1 MKIHELL
8 DRDPLRVGLA
18 NNGQARITAGQ
29 NSQVM
34 RELRAELETF
44 VCKGQFADALERILE
59 GYASKLDAS
68 RQDAVWVSGFFGSG
82 KSHLLKMLAHLWV
95 NTSFDD
101 GQTARGLVGDRLPSG
116 VQHTL
121 REIDT
126 RARRIGPDPVAA
138 AGSLLGGNVGHVRLS
153 VLSILLR
160 SCGLPEQY
168 PQARFCFWLRDEGL
182 LERVRTSVE
191 AHGRTWEHELNN
203 LYVSPVIAKAVMEAN
218 PGFAADLKAARQLLI
233 GQFPQPK
240 VDISDRQFDEA
251 ARQALAPGGGPI
263 PLTIVVLDEVQQ
275 YINEDTDRT
284 KIVADLVESLQTNFD
299 SRVLL
304 VASGQS
310 ALAGGN
316 AALHWLKDRFRIT
329 VQLADAEVEVVTR
342 EVLLRKKPSAE
353 PAIQEVL
360 ERHAGEVA
368 RHLQG
373 TRMAVRA
380 EDKQFEVG
388 DYPLL
393 RTRRRFWDA
402 CFQTTDPSGT
412 KSQLRSQLRILH
424 DSLRGIAE
432 RPLGAVIP
440 ASDLFRALAQDLVG
454 SSVLLNEI
462 NTRIRKLDDGSE
474 EGRLKADL
482 CGVVFLIGKLPREE
496 GADQGVRADATTLAD
511 LLLGDIGRDSGTFRT
526 RIERTLDALAD
537 EGVLMRMAEEY
548 RIQTREGTEWERAFR
563 EERTRLSA
571 SEVEIAARRD
581 DLLREAV
588 QNELKGVR
596 LSHGEA
602 GVPRKLRPHF
612 EAEDPAKREGSGRS
626 ETAAA
631 VWIWVRDGW
640 SCSEAAVKGEARRK
654 GMEDATLHVHLAK
667 RSADKFRAH
676 ITSAEAGRKVLA
688 ERGVPS
694 SVEGQDARESM
705 KSRLAGSEAARDRIV
720 EEIVRMARVFQGG
733 GAEVYGEGL
742 RAKAAAGAELSLARL
757 FPRFND
763 ADHRAWGK
771 ALKRIREGTGT
782 PFGAVGWEGAVSDHP
797 VAREVVLKVGSGEA
811 GSRVRSA
818 LEAAPYGWPRDAI
831 DAALL
836 GLLADGHLKAERN
849 GRPVGVAAITQQ
861 LTPGMRFL
869 PEKVRLT
876 TAQKLQ
882 IRQLFEGLE
891 VPTPSGEEVA
901 KAPAFLSEC
910 RKLARAAGGAPP
922 SPLVPDTRFLN
933 DLSGLAGSEQ
943 LAALLDERERI
954 ETSLARW
961 KQLAERAPERTSAW
975 ELATALHRH
984 ADGEL
989 DEVAA
994 EVGQQLDAIRDRR
1007 TLLDDTDH
1015 VRPCVTRLADA
1026 LRANLGGL
1034 REELSASVDAATAR
1048 LEGDATWLKLAAA
1061 DRDEILGDMGLK
1073 PPPALQVG
1081 TNKALR
1087 RELDARGLAAW
1098 RSEIDAVPTRE
1109 SRALAAAA
1117 ERLPN
1122 DDPVTVKHVRV
1133 RRGTL
1138 GDAEAV
1144 RAWVTEHER
1153 KLNEAVREGPV
1164 IVE

>member
-18 NNGQARITAGQ
+18 NNGQARITSGQ
-29 NSQVM
+29 DLQVM

-59 GYASKLDAS
+59 GYLAKLDAS

-101 GQTARGLVGDRLPSG
+101 GQTARGLVGDRVPSG
-116 VQHTL
+116 VRHAL

-126 RARRIGPDPVAA
+126 RARRIGPGPVAA

-182 LERVRTSVE
+182 LERIRTSVE
-191 AHGRTWEHELNN
+191 AQGRTWEHELNN

-218 PGFAADLKAARQLLI
+218 PGFAADLKGARQLLI
-233 GQFPQPK
+233 GQFPQPRA
-240 VDISDRQFDEA
+240 DISDRQFVDA
-251 ARQALAPGGGPI
+251 ARQALAPSGGPI

-275 YINEDTDRT
+275 YINEDSDRAQIVTDL
-284 KIVADLVESLQTNFD
+284 AEALQTQFD

-316 AALHWLKDRFRIT
+316 AALHWLKDRFRTT

-373 TRMAVRA
+373 TRMARRA
-380 EDKQFEVG
+380 EDGQLEVG

-393 RTRRRFWDA
+393 RTRRRFWEA

-412 KSQLRSQLRILH
+412 RSQLRSQLRILH

-462 NTRIRKLDDGSE
+462 NTRIRKLDDGSL

-496 GADQGVRADATTLAD
+496 GADQGVRADAITLAD
-511 LLLGDIGRDSGTFRT
+511 LLLDDIGGDSGTFRT
-526 RIERTLDALAD
+526 RVERTLGSLAD
-537 EGVLMRMAEEY
+537 EGVLMRMADEY
-548 RIQTREGTEWERAFR
+548 RIQTREGAEWERAFR
-563 EERTRLSA
+563 EERTRLSGT
-571 SEVEIAARRD
+571 EVEIAARRD
-581 DLLREAV
+581 QLIGEAV
-588 QNELKGVR
+588 QSELKGVR

-602 GVPRKLRPHF
+602 GVPRKVRPHF
-612 EAEDPAKREGSGRS
+612 GAEDPAASEGGGRRE
-626 ETAAA
+626 AADA

-640 SCSEAAVKGEARRK
+640 SCSEAAVKGDARRK
-654 GMEDATLHVHLAK
+654 GMEDGTLYVHLAR
-667 RSADKFRAH
+667 RSADEFRAH
-676 ITSAEAGRKVLA
+676 IASAEAARKVLA
-688 ERGVPS
+688 ARGVPS
-694 SVEGQDARESM
+694 SAEGQEARESM
-705 KSRLAGSEAARDRIV
+705 KSRLAGAESSRDRIV
-720 EEIVRMARVFQGG
+720 EEIVRMAKVFQGG

-742 RAKAAAGAELSLARL
+742 RAKAASGAESSLTRL
-757 FPRFND
+757 FPRFTD
-763 ADHRAWGK
+763 ADHRSWGI
-771 ALKRIREGTGT
+771 ALRRIREGTGT
-782 PFGAVGWEGAVSDHP
+782 PFGAVGWEGAVSEHP
-797 VAREVVLKVGSGEA
+797 VAREVVLKVGSGA
-811 GSRVRSA
+811 TGARVRSG

-836 GLLADGHLKAERN
+836 ALVADGHLKAERN
-849 GRPVGVAAITQQ
+849 GRTVRAAEITQQ
-861 LTPGMRFL
+861 LTPGVRFL

-876 TAQKLQ
+876 TAQRLQ
-882 IRQLFEGLE
+882 IRQLFQRLQ
-891 VPTPSGEEVA
+891 VRTRSGEEA
-901 KAPAFLSEC
+901 DRAPAFLSEC
-910 RKLARAAGGAPP
+910 RKLAHAVGGDRPLPP
-922 SPLVPDTRFLN
+922 VPDTRFLD

-943 LAALLDERERI
+943 LAALLAERERI
-954 ETSLARW
+954 ETSLTRW
-961 KQLAERAPERTSAW
+961 KELAERVSDRIGAW

-989 DEVAA
+989 DEVAG
-994 EVGQQLDAIRDRR
+994 EVGRQLDAIGDRR

-1015 VRPCVTRLADA
+1015 VRPRATRLADA
-1026 LRANLGGL
+1026 LRAKLGGL

-1048 LEGDATWLKLAAA
+1048 LADDATWRKLGAD
-1061 DRDEILGDMGLK
+1061 DRDEILGHTGLK
-1073 PPPALQVG
+1073 PPPVLQVG
-1081 TNKALR
+1081 TNEALR
-1087 RELDARGLAAW
+1087 MELDARGLAAW
-1098 RSEIDAVPTRE
+1098 RSEIDAVATRE

-1117 ERLPN
+1117 GRLP
-1122 DDPVTVKHVRV
+1122 DDDSVTVKCVRV

-1138 GDAEAV
+1138 DNAEAV
-1144 RAWVTEHER
+1144 RAWVAAHER
-1153 KLNEAVREGPV
+1153 MLNEAVLEGPV

>member
-29 NSQVM
+29 DSQVM
-34 RELRAELETF
+34 RELRAELESF

-59 GYASKLDAS
+59 GYLAKLDAS

-95 NTSFDD
+95 DTAFDD
-101 GQTARGLVGDRLPSG
+101 GQTARGLVGDRLPSR
-116 VQHTL
+116 VRDAL
-121 REIDT
+121 RELDT
-126 RARRIGPDPVAA
+126 RARRTGLDSVAA

-160 SCGLPEQY
+160 SCGHPEQY
-168 PQARFCFWLRDEGL
+168 PQACFCFWLRGEGL

-191 AHGRTWEHELNN
+191 AQGRRWEHELNN

-218 PGFAADLKAARQLLI
+218 PGFAADPKGARQLLV
-233 GQFPQPK
+233 GQFPPPRA
-240 VDISDRQFDEA
+240 DISDRQFVEA
-251 ARQALAPGGGPI
+251 ARQVLAPGGGTI
-263 PLTIVVLDEVQQ
+263 PLAIVVLDEVQQ
-275 YINEDTDRT
+275 YINEDTDRAQ
-284 KIVADLVESLQTNFD
+284 IVTDLAEALQTQFD

-316 AALHWLKDRFRIT
+316 AALHWLKDRFRTT

-342 EVLLRKKPSAE
+342 EVLLRKKPSSE
-353 PAIQEVL
+353 PAIQDVL

-380 EDKQFEVG
+380 EDKQLDVG

-393 RTRRRFWDA
+393 RTRRRFWEA

-412 KSQLRSQLRILH
+412 RSQLRSQLRILH
-424 DSLRGIAE
+424 DSLGGIAE
-432 RPLGAVIP
+432 KPLGTVIP

-454 SSVLLNEI
+454 SNVLLSEI
-462 NTRIRKLDDGSE
+462 NTRILKLDDGSE

-482 CGVVFLIGKLPREE
+482 CGVVFLIGKLPRES
-496 GADQGVRADATTLAD
+496 GADQGVRADAVTLAD
-511 LLLGDIGRDSGTFRT
+511 LLLDDIGRDSGTFRT
-526 RIERTLDALAD
+526 RVERTLDALAND
-537 EGVLMRMAEEY
+537 GVLMRMPDEY
-548 RIQTREGTEWERAFR
+548 RIQTREGADWELAFR
-563 EERTRLSA
+563 EERTRLSG

-581 DLLREAV
+581 QLLGEAV
-588 QNELKGVR
+588 QSELKGVR
-596 LSHGEA
+596 PSHGEA
-602 GVPRKLRPHF
+602 CVPRKVRVHF
-612 EAEDPAKREGSGRS
+612 GAEDPTSVVGGRRRE
-626 ETAAA
+626 AADA

-640 SCSEAAVKGEARRK
+640 SCSEAVVRAGARRK
-654 GMEDATLHVHLAK
+654 GMEDATLHVHLEK
-667 RSADKFRAH
+667 RSADEFRAH
-676 ITSAEAGRKVLA
+676 ITSAEAARRLLA
-688 ERGVPS
+688 ARGVPS
-694 SVEGQDARESM
+694 SREGEEARESM
-705 KSRLAGSEAARDRIV
+705 KSRLAGAENARDRIV
-720 EEIVRMARVFQGG
+720 EDIVRMAKLFRGG

-742 RAKAAAGAELSLARL
+742 GAKAAAGAESSLARL
-757 FPRFND
+757 FPRFTD
-763 ADHRAWGK
+763 SDHRGWGI
-771 ALKRIREGTGT
+771 ALKHIREGTGT

-797 VAREVVLKVGSGEA
+797 VAREVALKVGSGEA
-811 GSRVRSA
+811 GSTVRSA
-818 LEAAPYGWPRDAI
+818 LEAVPYGWPRDAI

-836 GLLADGHLKAERN
+836 GLLADGYLKAERN
-849 GRPVGVAAITQQ
+849 GLPVGAAAITQQ
-861 LTPGMRFL
+861 LTPSVRFL

-876 TAQKLQ
+876 GAQKLQ
-882 IRQLFEGLE
+882 IRQLFQGLE
-891 VPTPSGEEVA
+891 VRTRRGEEVV

-910 RKLARAAGGAPP
+910 RKLADAAGGAPP
-922 SPLVPDTRFLN
+922 LPPVPDTRFLN

-943 LAALLDERERI
+943 LAALLAERERI

-984 ADGEL
+984 ADGKI

-994 EVGQQLDAIRDRR
+994 EVGRQLDAIRDRR
-1007 TLLDDTDH
+1007 TLLDETDH

-1034 REELSASVDAATAR
+1034 REELSASVDVANAR
-1048 LEGDATWLKLAAA
+1048 LAGDTTWRKLGA
-1061 DRDEILGDMGLK
+1061 DDQDEILGDTGLK

-1081 TNKALR
+1081 TNESLR
-1087 RELDARGLAAW
+1087 KELDARGLAAW
-1098 RSEIDAVPTRE
+1098 RSEIDAVATRE
-1109 SRALAAAA
+1109 QRALSEAAIRTTDGGAS
-1117 ERLPN
+1117 
-1122 DDPVTVKHVRV
+1122 VKHVRV

-1138 GDAEAV
+1138 DDTEAV
-1144 RAWVTEHER
+1144 RAWVAEHER
-1153 KLNEAVREGPV
+1153 KLNEAVLEGPV

>member
-29 NSQVM
+29 DSQVM

-59 GYASKLDAS
+59 GYLARLDDS

-95 NTSFDD
+95 NTAFDD
-101 GQTARGLVGDRLPSG
+101 GQTARGLVDDRLPSG
-116 VQHTL
+116 VRHAL

-126 RARRIGPDPVAA
+126 RARRTGPDPVAA

-168 PQARFCFWLRDEGL
+168 PQARFCFWLRGEGL
-182 LERVRTSVE
+182 LDRVRTSVE
-191 AHGRTWEHELNN
+191 ARGRTWERELNN
-203 LYVSPVIAKAVMEAN
+203 LYVSPVIAKTVMAAS
-218 PGFAADLKAARQLLI
+218 PGFAADLKGARQLLI

-240 VDISDRQFDEA
+240 VDISDRQFVEA

-275 YINEDTDRT
+275 YINEDTDRAQ
-284 KIVADLVESLQTNFD
+284 IVTDLAEALQTQFD

-316 AALHWLKDRFRIT
+316 AALHWLKDRFRTT

-353 PAIQEVL
+353 PAIQDVL
-360 ERHAGEVA
+360 DRHAGEVA

-380 EDKQFEVG
+380 EDKQLEVG

-393 RTRRRFWDA
+393 RTRRRFWEA

-412 KSQLRSQLRILH
+412 RSQLRSQLRILH
-424 DSLRGIAE
+424 DSLGGIAE

-454 SSVLLNEI
+454 SNVLLNEI
-462 NTRIRKLDDGSE
+462 NTRIRKLDDGSA

-511 LLLGDIGRDSGTFRT
+511 LLLDDLGGDSGTFRT
-526 RIERTLDALAD
+526 RVERTLDALAD
-537 EGVLMRMAEEY
+537 EGVLMRMADEY
-548 RIQTREGTEWERAFR
+548 RIQTREGAEWERAFR
-563 EERTRLSA
+563 EERTRLSGT
-571 SEVEIAARRD
+571 EVEIAARRD
-581 DLLREAV
+581 QLLGEAV
-588 QNELKGVR
+588 QSELKGVR

-602 GVPRKLRPHF
+602 GVARKVRPHF
-612 EAEDPAKREGSGRS
+612 GAEDPASREGGGSK
-626 ETAAA
+626 EAAT

-640 SCSEAAVKGEARRK
+640 SCSEAIVKGDARRK

-667 RSADKFRAH
+667 RSADEFRAH
-676 ITSAEAGRKVLA
+676 ITSAEAARKVLA
-688 ERGVPS
+688 ARGVPS
-694 SVEGQDARESM
+694 SREGEEARESM
-705 KSRLAGSEAARDRIV
+705 KSRFAGAEAARDRIV

-742 RAKAAAGAELSLARL
+742 RAKAAAGAESSLARL
-757 FPRFND
+757 FPRFMD
-763 ADHRAWGK
+763 ADHRGWGI

-797 VAREVVLKVGSGEA
+797 VAREVALRVGSGETGA
-811 GSRVRSA
+811 RVRHA

-836 GLLADGHLKAERN
+836 ALVADGHLKAERN
-849 GRPVGVAAITQQ
+849 GRTVRAAEITQQ
-861 LTPGMRFL
+861 LTPGVRFL

-876 TAQKLQ
+876 TAERLR
-882 IRQLFEGLE
+882 IRQLFQRLK
-891 VPTPSGEEVA
+891 VRTRSGEEA
-901 KAPAFLSEC
+901 DRAPAFLSEC
-910 RKLARAAGGAPP
+910 RKLAHAVGGSRPLPP
-922 SPLVPDTRFLN
+922 VPDTRFLD
-933 DLSGLAGSEQ
+933 DLSGLAGSER
-943 LAALLDERERI
+943 LAALLADQERI

-961 KQLAERAPERTSAW
+961 KDLAERAPERIGAW

-984 ADGEL
+984 TAGEL

-994 EVGQQLDAIRDRR
+994 EVGRQLDAIRDRR

-1015 VRPCVTRLADA
+1015 VRPCTARLADA
-1026 LRANLGGL
+1026 LRVALGGL
-1034 REELSASVDAATAR
+1034 REELSASVGAANAR
-1048 LEGDATWLKLAAA
+1048 LADDATWLKLAAE
-1061 DRDEILGDMGLK
+1061 DRDEILGDTGLK
-1073 PPPALQVG
+1073 LPTAPQVG
-1081 TNKALR
+1081 TNEALR
-1087 RELDARGLAAW
+1087 NELDTRGLAAW

-1117 ERLPN
+1117 GRLP
-1122 DDPVTVKHVRV
+1122 DDDTVTVECVRV

-1138 GDAEAV
+1138 DDSEAV
-1144 RAWVTEHER
+1144 RTWVAEHER
-1153 KLNEAVREGPV
+1153 KLNEAVLKGPV

>member
-29 NSQVM
+29 DSQVM

-59 GYASKLDAS
+59 GYLSKLDAS

-116 VQHTL
+116 VRHAL

-126 RARRIGPDPVAA
+126 RARRIGPNPVAA

-160 SCGLPEQY
+160 SRGLPEQY
-168 PQARFCFWLRDEGL
+168 PQARFCFWLRGEGL
-182 LERVRTSVE
+182 LDRVRTSVE
-191 AHGRTWEHELNN
+191 ARGRTWERELNN
-203 LYVSPVIAKAVMEAN
+203 LYVSPVIAKAVMEASS
-218 PGFAADLKAARQLLI
+218 GLAADVKGARQLLI
-233 GQFPQPK
+233 GQFPQPRA
-240 VDISDRQFDEA
+240 DISDREFVEA
-251 ARQALAPGGGPI
+251 ARQALAPDGGPI

-275 YINEDTDRT
+275 YINEDSDRAQIVTDL
-284 KIVADLVESLQTNFD
+284 AEALQTQFD

-316 AALHWLKDRFRIT
+316 AALHWLKDRFRTT

-368 RHLQG
+368 RHLQA
-373 TRMAVRA
+373 TRLAVRA
-380 EDKQFEVG
+380 EDKRLEVG

-393 RTRRRFWDA
+393 RTRRRFWEA

-424 DSLRGIAE
+424 DSLRGIAK

-462 NTRIRKLDDGSE
+462 NTRIRKLDDGSA

-511 LLLGDIGRDSGTFRT
+511 LLLDDIGRDSGTFRT
-526 RIERTLDALAD
+526 RVARTLDALAD
-537 EGVLMRMAEEY
+537 EGVLMRMANEF
-548 RIQTREGTEWERAFR
+548 RIQTREGAEWERAFR
-563 EERTRLSA
+563 EERTRLSGG
-571 SEVEIAARRD
+571 EVEIAARRD
-581 DLLREAV
+581 QLLGEAV
-588 QNELKGVR
+588 QRELKGVR

-602 GVPRKLRPHF
+602 SVPRKVRPHF
-612 EAEDPAKREGSGRS
+612 GAEDPALSGGSGRR
-626 ETAAA
+626 EVADA

-640 SCSEAAVKGEARRK
+640 SCSEAAVKGDARRK

-667 RSADKFRAH
+667 RSADEFRAH
-676 ITSAEAGRKVLA
+676 ITSAEAARKVLA
-688 ERGVPS
+688 VRGVPS
-694 SVEGQDARESM
+694 SPEGQEARESM
-705 KSRLAGSEAARDRIV
+705 KSRLSGAESSRDRIV
-720 EEIVRMARVFQGG
+720 EEIVRMAKVFQGG

-742 RAKAAAGAELSLARL
+742 RAKAAAGAESSLARL
-757 FPRFND
+757 FPRFTD
-763 ADHRAWGK
+763 VDHRGWGI

-782 PFGAVGWEGAVSDHP
+782 PFGAVGWEGAVSGHP
-797 VAREVVLKVGSGEA
+797 VAREVALRVGSGLTGA
-811 GSRVRSA
+811 RVRSA

-836 GLLADGHLKAERN
+836 ALVADGHLKAERN
-849 GRPVGVAAITQQ
+849 GRPVRAVEITQQ
-861 LTPGMRFL
+861 LDRVRFL

-876 TAQKLQ
+876 TAERLRV
-882 IRQLFEGLE
+882 RQLFQGLE
-891 VPTPSGEEVA
+891 VRTRSGEEA
-901 KAPAFLSEC
+901 DRAPAFLSEC
-910 RKLARAAGGAPP
+910 KKLARAAGGD
-922 SPLVPDTRFLN
+922 SPLPPVPDTRFLD

-943 LAALLDERERI
+943 LAALLAERQRI

-961 KQLAERAPERTSAW
+961 KELSERAPERIGAW
-975 ELATALHRH
+975 ELATVLHRH

-989 DEVAA
+989 DEVAG
-994 EVGQQLDAIRDRR
+994 EVGRQLDAIRDRR

-1015 VRPCVTRLADA
+1015 IRPCAIRLSDA
-1026 LRANLGGL
+1026 LREALGGL
-1034 REELSASVDAATAR
+1034 RDELSASVEAAKAR
-1048 LEGDATWLKLAAA
+1048 LAADATWRKLGA
-1061 DRDEILGDMGLK
+1061 DGRDEILGDTGLK
-1073 PPPALQVG
+1073 LPPALQVG
-1081 TNKALR
+1081 TNEALR

-1109 SRALAAAA
+1109 QRALAEAAIRA
-1117 ERLPN
+1117 AGGGPA
-1122 DDPVTVKHVRV
+1122 VKHVRV

-1138 GDAEAV
+1138 DDAEAV
-1144 RAWVTEHER
+1144 RAWVAEHER
-1153 KLNEAVREGPV
+1153 KLNEAVRGGPV
-1164 IVE
+1164 IVT